1 MTKNDFLNT
10 LYQSLLYLPA
20 KERQEILQDY
30 EEHFAAGIE
39 EGKAEEEICR
49 ALGDPKEIAQTYLQQ
64 NKARPGAYKQDSP
77 SNPAPVR
84 NAGTAAA
91 QPYPIPPDNGNRAL
105 FTVLLVL
112 DIVLIAL
119 PGIPAG
125 FALAAAGAVVLV
137 ASIAAGIFAS
147 SALLALFFISLA
159 VALVSAGVL
168 VILLIVWSLRACYR
182 QLRLRKGANIL

>member
-30 EEHFAAGIE
+30 EEHFATGIE

-77 SNPAPVR
+77 PNPAPVR

-182 QLRLRKGANIL
+182 QLR

>member
-125 FALAAAGAVVLV
+125 FALAAA
-137 ASIAAGIFAS
+137 
-147 SALLALFFISLA
+147 
-159 VALVSAGVL
+159 
-168 VILLIVWSLRACYR
+168 RACWL
-182 QLRLRKGANIL
+182 QA

>member
-105 FTVLLVL
+105 F
-112 DIVLIAL
+112 DRI
-119 PGIPAG
+119 AG
-125 FALAAAGAVVLV
+125 FGYCSDCLARHPSRIRFGGGRGGCVGCKHSSRHFCIVRTAGAVFHLIGGCACQCRRAGNPLDCVEPARLLSA
-137 ASIAAGIFAS
+137 AS
-147 SALLALFFISLA
+147 
-159 VALVSAGVL
+159 
-168 VILLIVWSLRACYR
+168 
-182 QLRLRKGANIL
+182 LRKGANIL

>member
-30 EEHFAAGIE
+30 EEHFAAGIG
-39 EGKAEEEICR
+39 EGKSEEEICR

-64 NKARPGAYKQDSP
+64 NKAEPGAYRQVSP
-77 SNPAPVR
+77 PNPALVQ
-84 NAGTAAA
+84 NAGGAAA
-91 QPYPIPPDNGNRAL
+91 RPYPASAENRNRTL
-105 FTVLLVL
+105 FTVLLIL

-119 PGIPAG
+119 PGLPAG

-137 ASIAAGIFAS
+137 TSIVAGIFTS

-168 VILLIVWSLRACYR
+168 VILLIVWSLRTCYR
-182 QLRLRKGANIL
+182 RLR

>member
-77 SNPAPVR
+77 PNPAPVR

-91 QPYPIPPDNGNRAL
+91 QPYPIPPDNGNPVSYTHL
-105 FTVLLVL
+105 T
-112 DIVLIAL
+112 L
-119 PGIPAG
+119 PT
-125 FALAAAGAVVLV
+125 
-137 ASIAAGIFAS
+137 
-147 SALLALFFISLA
+147 
-159 VALVSAGVL
+159 
-168 VILLIVWSLRACYR
+168 ILRV
-182 QLRLRKGANIL
+182 